1 MGYVIGDNAIGINT
15 WGKLRRAVTQ
25 GAALSLYDN
34 NVVYSTSTGA
44 FKTEEGNG
52 MIVGGLTTALFRA
65 QPEAVLDTGTFS
77 MTYFDVRYEA
87 VLTGETVT
95 TDLAETFA
103 IDGTAFSSPYQ
114 TVSPT
119 PASNTIADIG
129 LFDPI

>member
-15 WGKLRRAVTQ
+15 WCKLRRAVTQ
-25 GAALSLYDN
+25 GASPTLFDN

-44 FKTEEGNG
+44 FKTQQGNG
-52 MIVGGLTTALFRA
+52 LIVGGLTSVIFRA

-77 MTYFDVRYEA
+77 MTYFDLRYET

-103 IDGTAFSSPYQ
+103 IDGTAFYPPYQ

-119 PASNTIADIG
+119 PVSNTIADIT
-129 LFDPI
+129 LFLPL